1 LESYLALLCCKG
13 TGETQ
18 IGFRVRVTNLPK
30 KKNVHRDLK
39 VAFKEVSGV
48 LSITPAVSGNKKTK
62 DPVCK
67 GFAHV
72 DFKTEIDAN
81 RYETCGVYS

>member
-1 LESYLALLCCKG
+1 MECLKG

-48 LSITPAVSGNKKTK
+48 LSITPSVSGNKKTK

-72 DFKTEIDAN
+72 DFKSEIDAN
-81 RYETCGVYS
+81 RYETELWCL